1 MAGDATSLA
10 EAIRLGRLSAS
21 EAMEAALAAN
31 GRWAELGAIVHLDP
45 ALGRA
50 AAQEADARLRHLP
63 GRGQTAPFLGVP
75 SLAKD
80 LGGPFGCLPV
90 AAGSKMLERSGSV
103 AEESDLAARLRGAGL
118 CFFGLTTVP
127 EMGLSLASE
136 PAAGPVCRNPLATE
150 RTPGGSSGGA
160 AAAVAAGIVAIAHAT
175 DAGGSTRVP
184 AACCGLFGLK
194 ASRGAIAAGPS
205 FGNHLGGIA
214 SELALCRSVR
224 DLAAIFNAA
233 AGRARGP
240 FADPWLAPAP
250 SGPLRIGLLLET
262 GGEYPT
268 ETVRAEAVEE
278 AARVL
283 AAEGHRIV
291 PMHWDAFAAGVATS
305 GRALRDIIAVNL
317 ANFVVSAGLDA
328 ERAERLTQAF
338 IRHGSRLEAT
348 ALWATL
354 DAAVHASHRVWSL
367 FDRVD
372 CILTPMLASAP
383 LPLGAFPFDHDDI
396 NLQIRRMTAFAP
408 LAALANVT
416 GFPALTLPF
425 GADAAG
431 LPLPVQI
438 MAPMGGDHLL
448 LELAARLEMEGRWQ
462 HRFAVAGMQG

>member
-10 EAIRLGRLSAS
+10 EALRMGRLTAS
-21 EAMEAALAAN
+21 EAMEASLAAAS
-31 GRWAELGAIVHLDP
+31 RWAEIGAIVHLD
-45 ALGRA
+45 ATLGRA
-50 AAQEADARLRHLP
+50 AAKNADARLSRVP
-63 GRGQTAPFLGVP
+63 NGGQPAPLLGVP

-80 LGGPFGCLPV
+80 LGGPFTGLPT
-90 AAGSKMLERSGSV
+90 AAGSNLVDRGADM
-103 AEESDLAARLRGAGL
+103 ADDSDLAARLRAAGL

-136 PAAGPVCRNPLATE
+136 PATGPVCRNPLDPG

-175 DAGGSTRVP
+175 DAGGSIRVP

-194 ASRGAIAAGPS
+194 ATRGVMPAGPS

-224 DLAAIFNAA
+224 DLAAIFDAA
-233 AGRARGP
+233 AGNARGP
-240 FADPWLAPAP
+240 FADPSLAPAP
-250 SGPLRIGLLLET
+250 SGPLRIGLLVET
-262 GGEYPT
+262 GDDYPT
-268 ETVRAEAVEE
+268 EPARSEAVEA

-283 AAEGHRIV
+283 EAEGHSIV
-291 PMHWDAFAAGVATS
+291 VMHWEAFAASVAAS

-317 ANFVVSAGLDA
+317 GNFVRSTGLDA
-328 ERAERLTQAF
+328 SLAERLTQAF
-338 IRHGSRLEAT
+338 ISHGSRLEAT
-348 ALWATL
+348 TLWATL
-354 DAAVHASHRVWSL
+354 DAAVHASRTIWSL

-372 CILTPMLASAP
+372 CILAPMLASAP
-383 LPLGAFPFDHDDI
+383 LPIGAFPFDHDDI
-396 NLQIRRMTAFAP
+396 DLQIHRMTAFAP

-425 GADAAG
+425 GADGDG

-438 MAPMGGDHLL
+438 LAPMGCDRLL
-448 LELAARLEMEGRWQ
+448 FSFAARLERQGRWQ
-462 HRFAVAGMQG
+462 HRFAVAGLT